1 MPNQPRVH
9 IPDAWHL
16 DLKMSLPAGPLGSWG
31 FSVIKGA
38 GTFDHGTCQD
48 IADMIANAV
57 SSNNVN
63 DAWGTD
69 VRFSGVTFTS
79 YDQPTRAQIFIP
91 EAVDGV
97 ETGDLLPSNVAAIT
111 SFRTD
116 LTGPAH
122 RGRSYI
128 PGYTEASADGNEFNS
143 TSAGNLETFWEDVV
157 TGLGVS
163 GVSGLGVMS
172 KVHTSVTPVT
182 SVIVERMFATQRR
195 RLSRARR

>member
-1 MPNQPRVH
+1 MPNQPRPH
-9 IPDAWHL
+9 IADAWHL
-16 DLKMSLPAGPLGSWG
+16 DMKFTIGASATMSAG

-38 GTFDHGTCQD
+38 GTFDTATCQD
-48 IADMIANAV
+48 IADMISGAF

-69 VRFSGVTFTS
+69 VRFSGVVFTS
-79 YDQPTRAQIFIP
+79 YDQPNRAQIFIP
-91 EAVDGV
+91 EALDGV
-97 ETGDLLPSNVAAIT
+97 ETGDLLPFNVCAIT

-122 RGRSYI
+122 RGRIYL
-128 PGYTEASADGNEFNS
+128 PGYTEASADGNGFNP
-143 TSAGNLETFWEDVV
+143 TSAGNLQTFWEDVV

-182 SVIVERMFATQRR
+182 SVIVEPLFATQRR